1 MGNLYYYEEPQP
13 INDSE
18 LKSFPNKFIGL
29 YMNTDSV
36 YLNISKNKITKENY
50 FKFKIHM
57 NYLDSIENQLVKVNG
72 RYKFKDEDTFLET
85 RKIGDSIEFSQKEID
100 TIFFFSDVQKA
111 KRINGNLVLNDKDSI
126 YYAKPV
132 KSEIYIRFVKNRG
145 PQPSNTLTVIAE
157 LDDDG
162 NYEIS
167 NAWIGPK
174 CPAFPGEEL
183 ESADSKAYWQSH
195 ALAHDTHVV
204 QSRSITKECPYD
216 W

>member
-1 MGNLYYYEEPQP
+1 MQ
-13 INDSE
+13 
-18 LKSFPNKFIGL
+18 KFVL
-29 YMNTDSV
+29 
-36 YLNISKNKITKENY
+36 
-50 FKFKIHM
+50 
-57 NYLDSIENQLVKVNG
+57 IEDQG
-72 RYKFKDEDTFLET
+72 
-85 RKIGDSIEFSQKEID
+85 GKEIYID
-100 TIFFFSDVQKA
+100 LISSQAGHYLSRRPHIASLLRELLNQKKLSGA
-111 KRINGNLVLNDKDSI
+111 RVVLEQDMGRGIGTTDIVTTSDKDSI

-174 CPAFPGEEL
+174 CPAFPGEEQ

-204 QSRSITKECPYD
+204 QSRSITKDCPYD

>member
-50 FKFKIHM
+50 FKFKIHI
-57 NYLDSIENQLVKVNG
+57 NYLDSLENQLVKVNG

-85 RKIGDSIEFSQKEID
+85 RKIGDSIEFSKKEID
-100 TIFFFSDVQKA
+100 TFFLFSDVQKA

-126 YYAKPV
+126 Y
-132 KSEIYIRFVKNRG
+132 
-145 PQPSNTLTVIAE
+145 
-157 LDDDG
+157 
-162 NYEIS
+162 
-167 NAWIGPK
+167 
-174 CPAFPGEEL
+174 
-183 ESADSKAYWQSH
+183 WQSTLVH
-195 ALAHDTHVV
+195 LKKNELTLKYLYSDNDLK
-204 QSRSITKECPYD
+204 RMDSITKIKSKKIDTITFIISPTRTEFKNFFAVKDFGYD
-216 W
+216 VKYKKVLK